1 MLLVQYESLTSPDRM
16 SGELTGL
23 KSFLGIDPALPS
35 SQLPLTNYKHVHTGH
50 GPDAV
55 RAPACLGR
63 VSAAVHCGLPLRA
76 TLAVAPAPDGV
87 RAHSGGVAARHGCC
101 ALNPPLQLG
110 RYWVMKR
117 WELEHLVDIA
127 RNNTME

>member
-55 RAPACLGR
+55 RAPACLGPAR
-63 VSAAVHCGLPLRA
+63 LYIVACRCEKPWLWHRPLTACGH
-76 TLAVAPAPDGV
+76 T
-87 RAHSGGVAARHGCC
+87 VAAW
-101 ALNPPLQLG
+101 LQG
-110 RYWVMKR
+110 MDAA
-117 WELEHLVDIA
+117 HLTP
-127 RNNTME
+127 RCSWGGTGS